1 MRRTPVHSRTAVST
15 DVKHLL
21 PLSLL
26 RSGPLGPRLGGYDP
40 LSLKE
45 EDVHA

>member
-1 MRRTPVHSRTAVST
+1 MPVRSGTAVST
-15 DVKHLL
+15 DAKHLL

-26 RSGPLGPRLGGYDP
+26 RSGPLGPRLNGYDP

-45 EDVHA
+45 QTADA